1 MSIFAARFVARLVA
15 IEVAVWVI
23 AGSLVL
29 AFAPR
34 LLLLSNPVMN
44 ASATLLFW
52 LFIVNAVVG
61 EITTVLLTRKLWPTI
76 QALTDASWVTTRH
89 DLPKVDQASPEVDP
103 KDLLAIYALPAR
115 IVGSHLVIAFDTSMA
130 TVLPFFRPHAND
142 VTTEFSL
149 ILLVLTMVS
158 ATTLPLYV
166 MLRSNV
172 SRMLELAPAS
182 AARAAMELVEELP
195 HNVPRVRARFLA
207 AVTAP
212 VIFVALGAS
221 LLVYAHARVNDAA
234 LRRKTAIDFA
244 AGVFDLVK
252 DSSRGRD
259 EAALVGD
266 RVGYRSEIFHGP
278 VPPKS
283 DEDDAAN
290 NTVTVPLE
298 DGYAVVHYGEARVSP
313 VIGVYALVAFVA
325 AACAAFLGS
334 RIGGLFTEDLWLAT
348 QGVRQTGVADVIRGL
363 RLVQPPRFLSVSA
376 LLRSV
381 DDLGTVFREFAGAQ
395 RGAIN
400 AREGTERMRALFLA
414 SMSHDLKAPLNAILG
429 FAAIVSR
436 NRLSAGQEESLAIIE
451 QRGRELLSLIQ
462 TILDSARVEAGAL
475 EITSEW
481 TLMAD
486 VVTSAVLDIRDLGLP
501 PGVDVVAEIQ
511 PGLPRVFIDPA
522 RVVQSLNGVI
532 STAVRFTDK
541 GTVQVRA
548 TWPSGADRVRIDIE
562 TTGRAVPAG
571 ERERIFEAFK
581 FSDKARRHGSL
592 GLGLSLARSIVELH
606 QGSIEVDTLQGG
618 GMVFHVWLPL
628 PPDAIPRPSW
638 RPPR

>member
-1 MSIFAARFVARLVA
+1 
-15 IEVAVWVI
+15 
-23 AGSLVL
+23 
-29 AFAPR
+29 
-34 LLLLSNPVMN
+34 
-44 ASATLLFW
+44 
-52 LFIVNAVVG
+52 
-61 EITTVLLTRKLWPTI
+61 RKLWPTI
-76 QALTDASWVTTRH
+76 DALTVGSGDI
-89 DLPKVDQASPEVDP
+89 DPEN
-103 KDLLAIYALPAR
+103 LLAIYALPAR
-115 IVGSHLVIAFDTSMA
+115 VVATHLVIAFDTSMA
-130 TVLPFFRPHAND
+130 TVLPFLRPKIND
-142 VTTEFSL
+142 PVTEFSL

-158 ATTLPLYV
+158 AITLPLYV
-166 MLRSNV
+166 MLRANTA
-172 SRMLELAPAS
+172 RLLELAPAS
-182 AARAAMELVEELP
+182 AARSAIELVEEQP

-234 LRRKTAIDFA
+234 LRRRTAADLA
-244 AGVFDLVK
+244 SGVLDLVK
-252 DSSRGRD
+252 GSSSGRE
-259 EAALVGD
+259 EAIFEAEKF
-266 RVGYRSEIFHGP
+266 GYRSEIVHAKIP
-278 VPPKS
+278 AKKADA
-283 DEDDAAN
+283 DENAVI
-290 NTVTVPLE
+290 TPLD
-298 DGYAVVHYGEARVSP
+298 DGYAIVNFRAARVSP
-313 VIGVYALVAFVA
+313 VTGVYALLALLA
-325 AACAAFLGS
+325 AAGAALLGS

-363 RLVQPPRFLSVSA
+363 RLVRPPRFLSVSA

-381 DDLGTVFREFAGAQ
+381 DDLGGVFREFAGAQ
-395 RGAIN
+395 AGAIA

-436 NRLSAGQEESLAIIE
+436 NRLSSGQEESLAIIE

-475 EITSEW
+475 ENTPEW

-486 VVTSAVLDIRDLGLP
+486 VVASAVLDIRDLGLP
-501 PGVDVVAEIQ
+501 QGVEVMAEIQ

-522 RVVQSLNGVI
+522 RVVQALNGVI
-532 STAVRFTDK
+532 SSAVRFTDK

-548 TWPSGADRVRIDIE
+548 TWPSGADRIRIEIE
-562 TTGRAVPAG
+562 TTGRGIPAG
-571 ERERIFEAFK
+571 ERERIFEAFR

-606 QGSIEVDTLQGG
+606 QGTIEVETLQGG

-628 PPDAIPRPSW
+628 PPDAMPRPSW
-638 RPPR
+638 RPPRSERS

>member
-1 MSIFAARFVARLVA
+1 MTIIAARFVARLVA
-15 IEVAVWVI
+15 IQVAVWAV
-23 AGSLVL
+23 AGILVFI
-29 AFAPR
+29 FAPR
-34 LLLLSNPVMN
+34 LLLLSKVVMY
-44 ASATLLFW
+44 ASSSLLFW
-52 LFIVNAVVG
+52 LFIVNTLVG
-61 EITTVLLTRKLWPTI
+61 ELTTVLLSRKLWPTI
-76 QALTDASWVTTRH
+76 QALTSGSTDIE
-89 DLPKVDQASPEVDP
+89 PKN
-103 KDLLAIYALPAR
+103 LLTIYALPAR
-115 IVGSHLVIAFDTSMA
+115 IVGSHLMIAFDTSMA
-130 TVLPFFRPHAND
+130 TVLPFLRPHAND

-166 MLRSNV
+166 MLRSTV
-172 SRMLELAPAS
+172 AHMLELAPAA
-182 AARAAMELVEELP
+182 AARSAIELVEELP

-234 LRRKTAIDFA
+234 LRRKTATDLA
-244 AGVFDLVK
+244 AGVLDLVK
-252 DSSRGRD
+252 DSSSGRD
-259 EAALVGD
+259 EAVQVGD
-266 RVGYRSEIFHGP
+266 RVGYRSEIFHGTAP
-278 VPPKS
+278 VLS
-283 DEDDAAN
+283 ESEAEN
-290 NTVTVPLE
+290 MVVVPLE
-298 DGYAVVHYGEARVSP
+298 DGYAMVNFAEARVSP
-313 VIGVYALVAFVA
+313 VIGVYALVALIA
-325 AACAAFLGS
+325 AACAALLGS

-348 QGVRQTGVADVIRGL
+348 QGVRQTGVADIIRGL

-381 DDLGTVFREFAGAQ
+381 DDLGAVFREFAGAQ
-395 RGAIN
+395 RGAIA

-436 NRLSAGQEESLAIIE
+436 NRLSPGQEESLAIIE

-475 EITSEW
+475 EVTPEW

-501 PGVDVVAEIQ
+501 PGIDVVAEIQ

-532 STAVRFTDK
+532 SSAVRFTDK

-548 TWPSGADRVRIDIE
+548 TWPSGADRVRIDVE
-562 TTGRAVPAG
+562 TTGRGVPAG

-581 FSDKARRHGSL
+581 FSDRARRHGSL

-606 QGSIEVDTLQGG
+606 QGSIEVDNLQGG

-628 PPDAIPRPSW
+628 PPDAAPRPSW

>member
-15 IEVAVWVI
+15 IEVAIWAV
-23 AGSLVL
+23 AGFLVFL
-29 AFAPR
+29 FAPR

-44 ASATLLFW
+44 ASSTLLFW
-52 LFIVNAVVG
+52 LFIVNAIVG
-61 EITTVLLTRKLWPTI
+61 ELTTVLSTRKLWPTI
-76 QALTDASWVTTRH
+76 QALTSAAGMTTTP
-89 DLPKVDQASPEVDP
+89 DLPKVDQTSPDIEP
-103 KDLLAIYALPAR
+103 KNLLAIYALPAR
-115 IVGSHLVIAFDTSMA
+115 IVVSHLLIAFDTSMA
-130 TVLPFFRPHAND
+130 TVLPFLRPHAND

-172 SRMLELAPAS
+172 SRMLELAPS
-182 AARAAMELVEELP
+182 AAARSAIELVEELP
-195 HNVPRVRARFLA
+195 HNVPRVRARFIA

-221 LLVYAHARVNDAA
+221 LLVYAHARVNDSA
-234 LRRKTAIDFA
+234 LRRKTAIDLS
-244 AGVFDLVK
+244 AGVLDLVNE
-252 DSSRGRD
+252 SSSGRD
-259 EAALVGD
+259 EAILVGD
-266 RVGYRSEIFHGP
+266 RVGYRTEIFHGP
-278 VPPKS
+278 VPDKS
-283 DEDDAAN
+283 SADETE
-290 NTVTVPLE
+290 NTVVVPLE
-298 DGYAVVHYGEARVSP
+298 DGYAVVSYGEARVSP
-313 VIGVYALVAFVA
+313 AIGVYALVALVA

-486 VVTSAVLDIRDLGLP
+486 VVTSSVLDIRDLGLP

-532 STAVRFTDK
+532 SSAVRFTDK

-606 QGSIEVDTLQGG
+606 QGTIEVDALEGG

-638 RPPR
+638 RPR

>member
-1 MSIFAARFVARLVA
+1 MNAFAARFVARLVA
-15 IEVAVWVI
+15 IQVAAWAI
-23 AGSLVL
+23 AGFL
-29 AFAPR
+29 AFIFAPR
-34 LLLLSNPVMN
+34 LLLLNKPVMS
-44 ASATLLFW
+44 ASSSLLFW
-52 LFIVNAVVG
+52 LFIVNAIVG

-76 QALTDASWVTTRH
+76 QALTEG
-89 DLPKVDQASPEVDP
+89 SPDIEP
-103 KDLLAIYALPAR
+103 ENLLAIYALPAR
-115 IVGSHLVIAFDTSMA
+115 IVGSHLVIAFDASMA
-130 TVLPFFRPHAND
+130 TVLPFLRPHAND
-142 VTTEFSL
+142 ATTEFSL

-158 ATTLPLYV
+158 AITLPLYV

-172 SRMLELAPAS
+172 ARMLELAPAA
-182 AARAAMELVEELP
+182 AARSAIELVEELP

-234 LRRKTAIDFA
+234 LRRKTAIDLA
-244 AGVFDLVK
+244 TGVLDLVK
-252 DSSRGRD
+252 DSSSGRD
-259 EAALVGD
+259 EAILVGD

-278 VPPKS
+278 APKQTSS
-283 DEDDAAN
+283 DDGD
-290 NTVTVPLE
+290 NTIIAPLD
-298 DGYAVVHYGEARVSP
+298 DGYAVVSYGDARVSP
-313 VIGVYALVAFVA
+313 VIGVYALVALVA
-325 AACAAFLGS
+325 AACAALLGS

-363 RLVQPPRFLSVSA
+363 RLVRAPRFLSVSA

-381 DDLGTVFREFAGAQ
+381 DDLGAVFREFAGAQ
-395 RGAIN
+395 AGAIS

-436 NRLSAGQEESLAIIE
+436 NRLSSGQEESLAIIE

-462 TILDSARVEAGAL
+462 TILDSSRVEARQL

-501 PGVDVVAEIQ
+501 QGIEVIAEIQ

-522 RVVQSLNGVI
+522 RIVQALNGVI
-532 STAVRFTDK
+532 SSAVRFTDK
-541 GTVQVRA
+541 GEVQVRA

-562 TTGRAVPAG
+562 TTGRGIPAG

-606 QGSIEVDTLQGG
+606 QGTIEVDTLQGG

>member
-15 IEVAVWVI
+15 IEVAVWAI
-23 AGSLVL
+23 AGFLVF

-44 ASATLLFW
+44 ASSTLLFW

-61 EITTVLLTRKLWPTI
+61 EITTILLTRKLWPTV
-76 QALTDASWVTTRH
+76 QALTDSTP
-89 DLPKVDQASPEVDP
+89 DVDP
-103 KDLLAIYALPAR
+103 KNLLAIYALPAR

-182 AARAAMELVEELP
+182 AARAAIELVEELP

-221 LLVYAHARVNDAA
+221 LLVYAHARVNDDA
-234 LRRKTAIDFA
+234 LRRKTATDFA

-252 DSSRGRD
+252 DSASGRD

-278 VPPKS
+278 LPAKS
-283 DEDDAAN
+283 SDDDAES
-290 NTVTVPLE
+290 TVTVPLE
-298 DGYAVVHYGEARVSP
+298 DGYAVVNYGEARVSP
-313 VIGVYALVAFVA
+313 VIGVYALVALVA

-462 TILDSARVEAGAL
+462 TILDSARVEAGQL
-475 EITSEW
+475 EVTSEW

-532 STAVRFTDK
+532 SSAVRFTDK

-548 TWPSGADRVRIDIE
+548 IWPSGADRVRIDIE

-581 FSDKARRHGSL
+581 FNDKARRHGSL